1 MKHRVFVHDKPYQ
14 RYFTLSAQCNISWS
28 QQVVIDLTKVWM
40 NDKMLQAFHLDLTQ
54 IWLSR
59 YDTRTDTSRY
69 IYLNISMWQYKIYF
83 FSRNYLNYFVFVGR
97 CKLARRYILRH
108 QAIPQVS
115 QVSDIN
121 QNVIFWL
128 YDFGTRW
135 WILFLISC
143 FQNIII
149 FATYKN
155 GNYSS
160 SDTVKV

>member
-14 RYFTLSAQCNISWS
+14 QYFTLSAQCNISWS

-128 YDFGTRW
+128 YDFGTRR
-135 WILFLISC
+135 WILFLIKLFSEYNNFC
-143 FQNIII
+143 YI
-149 FATYKN
+149 
-155 GNYSS
+155 
-160 SDTVKV
+160 

>member
-1 MKHRVFVHDKPYQ
+1 MKHRVLVHYKPYQ
-14 RYFTLSAQCNISWS
+14 QYFTWSAQCNISWS

-97 CKLARRYILRH
+97 SKLARRYILRH

-128 YDFGTRW
+128 YDFGTRR
-135 WILFLISC
+135 WILS
-143 FQNIII
+143 
-149 FATYKN
+149 
-155 GNYSS
+155 
-160 SDTVKV
+160 